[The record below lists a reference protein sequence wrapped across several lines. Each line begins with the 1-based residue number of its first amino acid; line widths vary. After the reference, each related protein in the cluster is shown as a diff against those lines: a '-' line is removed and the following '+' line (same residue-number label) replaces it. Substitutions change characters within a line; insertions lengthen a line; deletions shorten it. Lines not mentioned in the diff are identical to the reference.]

1 MLTIKIYSLGV
12 KVKARAR
19 VELGVVL
26 CLLKKEKSEKSLIGT
41 TTEKKPIVFP
51 FLVAVWLSHFSL
63 SLSLSGESGRGV
75 LALFLVTSVS
85 R

>member
-41 TTEKKPIVFP
+41 TTKKKPIVF
-51 FLVAVWLSHFSL
+51 LDEH
-63 SLSLSGESGRGV
+63 
-75 LALFLVTSVS
+75 
-85 R
+85 